1 MLAVACW
8 EISNPDHFTTFN
20 RHLESIF
27 KAVSQVRRAIGQDLV
42 EDYKVYLVSNF
53 RFTDSYMEEAY
64 GDEGSDRKKSRY
76 QKGPR
81 MVIGTTALGLNR
93 LAVSLTDKSTRDP
106 ECVLPPKVVVETS
119 IEAILALHDWT
130 RSSNKSAS
138 SRSRYHDQDGRDY

>member
-1 MLAVACW
+1 
-8 EISNPDHFTTFN
+8 
-20 RHLESIF
+20 
-27 KAVSQVRRAIGQDLV
+27 
-42 EDYKVYLVSNF
+42 
-53 RFTDSYMEEAY
+53 MEEAY
-64 GDEGSDRKKSRY
+64 GDEGSDRKKSRH

-93 LAVSLTDKSTRDP
+93 LAVSKSTRDP

-119 IEAILALHDWT
+119 IEAILALHDRT